1 MEETANT
8 HHLCVIQKIELVIGA
23 FCGVQVDALLFAL
36 NAFRKDTILS
46 EAEIIIV
53 SPPLLLYCLNC
64 ENEYS
69 ATIEDLICPGCLKA
83 DFRIKQGQEMLVRA
97 IHGKKET
104 TEKKYS

>member
-36 NAFRKDTILS
+36 NALRKDTILS
-46 EAEIIIV
+46 EAEIIIT
-53 SPPLLLYCLNC
+53 SPPLVLYCLNC
-64 ENEYS
+64 KNEYS

-83 DFRIKQGQEMLVRA
+83 DFEIKHGQEMLVKA
-97 IHGKKET
+97 IHGEKET
-104 TEKKYS
+104 NAKNY